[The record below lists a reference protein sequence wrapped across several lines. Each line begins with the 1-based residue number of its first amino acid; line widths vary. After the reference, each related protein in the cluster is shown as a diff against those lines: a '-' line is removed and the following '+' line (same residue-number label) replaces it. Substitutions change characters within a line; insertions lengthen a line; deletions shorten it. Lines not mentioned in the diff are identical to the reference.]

1 MIIASSI
8 IQTIFWL
15 IGSLR
20 VTFDKDAKGALED
33 ICTLQ
38 GFIRSL
44 QLVLRVVKDGLL
56 HAGQPCNSFSWMSSA
71 THARGEEN
79 MFMGRDGSEWIKICN
94 VIAVRCAICLMVAF
108 SRKVLFT
115 VENPRQSVLPSFP
128 YFRFL
133 IDLAE
138 RLDKHALGYILPKYT
153 SWWLVCNNT
162 I

>member
-33 ICTLQ
+33 ICTVQ

-94 VIAVRCAICLMVAF
+94 
-108 SRKVLFT
+108 LFDGG
-115 VENPRQSVLPSFP
+115 
-128 YFRFL
+128 
-133 IDLAE
+133 I
-138 RLDKHALGYILPKYT
+138 
-153 SWWLVCNNT
+153 
-162 I
+162 